1 MYCPPVYGI
10 LSKKE
15 TGMVTSMCAKKKT
28 APSRIWK
35 LAGRPLPTPA
45 LTAEERKEIEYDF
58 SVYRRFRAG
67 DSQGVQCVSP
77 AAARLHESA
86 AKAVASFLCQRYA
99 GRFGRETVIK
109 AVSVS
114 VSVPAAWIG
123 RTASHPDFL
132 MGAALWLLDYLEDAC
147 DDPDEYLELLPP
159 EADGELEY
167 CMPFAEDLAH
177 SQETILRMVML
188 LGGRE
193 KAYRKEFRA
202 LLGLIDPD
210 TAERLRGAFRDSFL
224 DYMDRAVEIFNRLTP
239 VAPDFSDA
247 LDEWRHPSNLPE
259 PDHRTANPHFFFLMM
274 APEWICRPLPVLQE
288 KLHSKKSAELL
299 AGYGVDDPYGLCAA
313 YFLLEWEGDALAS
326 LNALTAAVMICAMRH
341 LPWAQDDFGARAGL
355 FQKGAPDYRLRYEY
369 SGQPDEEDEEPI
381 EMDWRRSETQLF
393 FLATGVVLPRNRV
406 PSDKLVEW
414 FTRQGVA
421 EQRARELAWAAFM
434 AYYVEDDEYRWHSV
448 DLFSDDWDREEP
460 PAEEICEA
468 PIVPADTGAADAKI
482 EELTRKL
489 KAAQGALHDAER
501 TANRLREQLRDME
514 RKGGAERSE
523 LAQLRE
529 TLYQLRAGED
539 ETETDSGP
547 LVELPWQVRRRAVVF
562 GGHDSWRKA
571 VKPLLPGARFYDRE
585 ELPDLNAIRGADVVW
600 LQVNALSHK
609 YYYRIID
616 AARKNNIP
624 VRYFGSASA
633 KKCAV
638 QLALD
643 ELAAEKKQSEV

>member
-1 MYCPPVYGI
+1 
-10 LSKKE
+10 
-15 TGMVTSMCAKKKT
+15 MVTAMCAKKK
-28 APSRIWK
+28 AVPSRIWK
-35 LAGRPLPTPA
+35 LAGAPLPTPA
-45 LTAEERKEIEYDF
+45 LTAEEREKIEYDF

-86 AKAVASFLCQRYA
+86 AKAVASFLCHRYA
-99 GRFGRETVIK
+99 GRFGRETVVK
-109 AVSVS
+109 VVSAS
-114 VSVPAAWIG
+114 VSVPAAWIE

-147 DDPDEYLELLPP
+147 DDPDEYLELLPRDVD
-159 EADGELEY
+159 EELEY

-177 SQETILRMVML
+177 SEETILRMCAL

-193 KAYRKEFRA
+193 KTYRKEFRA

-239 VAPDFSDA
+239 VVPDVSA
-247 LDEWRHPSNLPE
+247 VMDEWGKPGGLLE
-259 PDHRTANPHFFFLMM
+259 PDARTEHPHFFFLMM
-274 APEWICRPLPVLQE
+274 APEWVCRPLPELQE
-288 KLHSKKSAELL
+288 KLRSKKSAELL

-313 YFLLEWEGDALAS
+313 YFLLERDGDALAN
-326 LNALTAAVMICAMRH
+326 LNALTAVVMICAMRH

-355 FQKGAPDYRLRYEY
+355 FQGGAPDYQLRYEH
-369 SGQPDEEDEEPI
+369 SQEPDGEDEEPI
-381 EMDWRRSETQLF
+381 EMDWRLSETQLF
-393 FLATGVVLPRNRV
+393 FLATGVVLPRGRV
-406 PSDKLVEW
+406 PSDKLAGW
-414 FTRQGVA
+414 FMRQGVA

-448 DLFSDDWDREEP
+448 DRFSDDWDRDEP
-460 PAEEICEA
+460 PAEELGEICEA
-468 PIVPADTGAADAKI
+468 AVVPAGAGAADAKI
-482 EELTRKL
+482 DELTRKL

-501 TANRLREQLRDME
+501 TANRLREQLHDTE
-514 RKGGAERSE
+514 RRGEVDRSE

-529 TLYQLRAGED
+529 TLYRLRAGEND
-539 ETETDSGP
+539 TEMDSCP
-547 LVELPWQVRRRAVVF
+547 LLELPWQVRRRTVVF

-571 VKPLLPGARFYDRE
+571 VKPLLSGARFYDRE
-585 ELPDLNAIRGADVVW
+585 VLPDLNAIRGADVVW

-616 AARKNNIP
+616 AARKNDIP
-624 VRYFGSASA
+624 VRYFGTASA

-638 QLALD
+638 QLAMD
-643 ELAAEKKQSEV
+643 ELAAEKAVE